1 MQLLPFRSRL
11 SILINELI
19 LPNQSARAGATNG
32 RILPTSSSGAVRD
45 LQIIWEP
52 CLHPFTSLFLLP
64 FSPLC
69 AAAGCSNVFPWGGEQ
84 RVIAPL
90 CSPERQKGNQS
101 QNRTPDNNA
110 QGRSRRQ
117 PHQPPH
123 PSPGGG
129 GEGHPGREHCS
140 SAPGVSPGGGG
151 FGANVHSCTVC
162 FHNPPLQLQEG
173 KAGGNHRCACSLPPR
188 GLVPI
193 PA

>member
-1 MQLLPFRSRL
+1 MNSFYLISLPGQGRPTGEYCPHQVRVLFVICRSFGNL
-11 SILINELI
+11 VFI
-19 LPNQSARAGATNG
+19 
-32 RILPTSSSGAVRD
+32 AVS
-45 LQIIWEP
+45 
-52 CLHPFTSLFLLP
+52 PFTSLFLLP
-64 FSPLC
+64 FSPLW

-84 RVIAPL
+84 RGIAPL

-173 KAGGNHRCACSLPPR
+173 KAGGNHRCACSLPPG